1 MRDAHQAVWDALGRL
16 ERLVVLAVARQS
28 GSRLAD
34 EHRVAR
40 SSLHEMLTRLV
51 GEEQHLRRE
60 PDGTPRFVDPLLAHW
75 LVRR

>member
-1 MRDAHQAVWDALGRL
+1 MRALFSDR
-16 ERLVVLAVARQS
+16 ERPFYGQRQ
-28 GSRLAD
+28 RLAD

-40 SSLHEMLTRLV
+40 SSLHETLTRLV

>member
-1 MRDAHQAVWDALGRL
+1 MA
-16 ERLVVLAVARQS
+16 EPTLA
-28 GSRLAD
+28 GGLPWLRLAD

-40 SSLHEMLTRLV
+40 SSLHETLTRLV

-60 PDGTPRFVDPLLAHW
+60 PDGTPRFVDPLLSHW